1 MASFLKEYTLLGELG
16 IGGFAKVYKVRHN
29 ALGYIRAIRVLSEPV
44 TDENSRTYQKF
55 LRECKVLL
63 RLGNGCH
70 RNIVHIYQP
79 RLLENHALVE
89 MDYVD
94 GKDLTHYLQDNGNF
108 LPADEV
114 LRMVE
119 QMSSALA
126 YCHEDIYRF
135 CMDPDEDQLENDP
148 IDGSKW
154 IIDEAK
160 RQQLIEKY
168 KVIHND
174 IHSGNIMRREDGS
187 FVLLDFG
194 LAITGGDDVRN
205 SSRHDNGAVE
215 YKAPEKWDDEALLTE
230 QSDIY
235 SFGVVM
241 YEYLAGRVPFPFDKT
256 IPNRTEATFKVCK
269 AHKEQ
274 VPPPIFDLR
283 RACFEA
289 KHPDQTY
296 EKDYPE
302 WLEAAIMKCLEKDPA
317 KRFRNGKELH
327 DFVMQHLAEHE
338 HSGSP
343 LQVAYMPKTEEQ
355 FQAEQEHPSFGT
367 PKEEQSK
374 SQERQGIEDVRA
386 EKHEPKEEEQTP
398 SAPPMTHSH
407 ESMPVAQKATT
418 DKPQGRKGLWMALA
432 IVALAAVAALLFL
445 LRPKSEPKSVDS
457 DTLAFEACQTVDDY
471 RDYMRDYG
479 RNALHYNEVKQQVDA
494 FVADSIAKADSL
506 AIQQGGAP
514 FAMEESKTN
523 QPQHENEL
531 YMKSDNEY
539 VYLIDTQQTA
549 EDPKPTSDPR
559 ALYKG
564 NNSPQTGSSED
575 SKSTPDPRAL
585 YKGNN
590 NPQVG
595 GDLVFTVNGVS
606 FTMKYVE
613 GGTFKMG
620 SNDKEVAEWEKPVHS
635 VTVSSFYMGE
645 TEVTQALWNAVT
657 GHYTEYSRG
666 ANFPVC
672 LTYNEIVNEFLPR
685 LNQLTGKNFRLP
697 AEAEWEFAARGGNQ
711 SRNCKYAGSNN
722 VGNVAWYYENSNGQT
737 HPVKTKQPNEL
748 GLYDMS
754 GNELEWCDDAWYE
767 YSSRSE
773 INPKHKGNSYSPRVI
788 RGGCWLYPANSC
800 HVWSREQDD
809 PVAAMGNG
817 AGFRLCLP

>member
-1 MASFLKEYTLLGELG
+1 MSAGKKENDG
-16 IGGFAKVYKVRHN
+16 N
-29 ALGYIRAIRVLSEPV
+29 ALSYP
-44 TDENSRTYQKF
+44 
-55 LRECKVLL
+55 
-63 RLGNGCH
+63 
-70 RNIVHIYQP
+70 
-79 RLLENHALVE
+79 
-89 MDYVD
+89 
-94 GKDLTHYLQDNGNF
+94 
-108 LPADEV
+108 
-114 LRMVE
+114 
-119 QMSSALA
+119 
-126 YCHEDIYRF
+126 
-135 CMDPDEDQLENDP
+135 
-148 IDGSKW
+148 
-154 IIDEAK
+154 EA
-160 RQQLIEKY
+160 E
-168 KVIHND
+168 
-174 IHSGNIMRREDGS
+174 
-187 FVLLDFG
+187 
-194 LAITGGDDVRN
+194 
-205 SSRHDNGAVE
+205 
-215 YKAPEKWDDEALLTE
+215 
-230 QSDIY
+230 
-235 SFGVVM
+235 VM
-241 YEYLAGRVPFPFDKT
+241 YEYLAGRVPFPFDKS

-283 RACFEA
+283 KACFEA
-289 KHPDQTY
+289 KHPGRTY

-302 WLEAAIMKCLEKDPA
+302 WLEAAVMKCLEKDPA

-327 DFVMQHLAEHE
+327 DFVMQHLAEQE
-338 HSGSP
+338 RTRTP

-355 FQAEQEHPSFGT
+355 FQAEQEHPCFGT

-398 SAPPMTHSH
+398 SVPPEPRPL
-407 ESMPVAQKATT
+407 ESMPVAQKVAT
-418 DKPQGRKGLWMALA
+418 DKPQGRKGLWIVFA
-432 IVALAAVAALLFL
+432 IVALAAVVALLFL
-445 LRPKSEPKSVDS
+445 LRPKSEPKSADP

-479 RNALHYNEVKQQVDA
+479 RNALHYNEAKQQVDA
-494 FVADSIAKADSL
+494 FVADSIAKADT
-506 AIQQGGAP
+506 
-514 FAMEESKTN
+514 KTN
-523 QPQHENEL
+523 Q
-531 YMKSDNEY
+531 
-539 VYLIDTQQTA
+539 
-549 EDPKPTSDPR
+549 
-559 ALYKG
+559 
-564 NNSPQTGSSED
+564 PQTGSSED

-595 GDLVFTVNGVS
+595 SDLVFTVNGVS